1 MTDRAQPL
9 RLSFYSREGCH
20 LCDEARSVI
29 ESLDGPVAVELEE
42 IDIES
47 SDELMLAYLE
57 RIPVVEWGGEV
68 WFEFTVERARLSEL
82 VAAAASI
89 DASEHDD

>member
-1 MTDRAQPL
+1 MKDHARPL
-9 RLSFYSREGCH
+9 KLKFYSREGCH

-29 ESLDGPVAVELEE
+29 ESLDVAVAIELEE

-47 SDELMLAYLE
+47 SDELMLSYLE